1 MDVLFNI
8 REAVPADA
16 ETLAEISRE
25 ELGYHCDTEMI
36 SRRLEELDK
45 RREAVFLAVAD
56 GEVIGYIHVE
66 EYKVLYCETMAN
78 YLGVAVSSR
87 YRRMGAGTALIKAA
101 EDWAFSRGIT
111 MMRLN
116 SGSTRTGAH
125 EFYRSMGYTDD
136 KTQLHFLKKLKVQ

>member
-16 ETLAEISRE
+16 EIIAGISRDE
-25 ELGYHCDTEMI
+25 MGYPCSTDI
-36 SRRLEELDK
+36 VRQRLEELDK
-45 RREAVFLAVAD
+45 RREVVFTAEAD

-101 EDWAFSRGIT
+101 EDWALSRGIT

-136 KTQLHFLKKLKVQ
+136 KTQLHFIKRL